1 MELLKGFN
9 SSVDFPAAPMTVE
22 LFKLNPDAKVI
33 LGIRY
38 QSSTWTMGRVHQ
50 SLNSRCSDFLPCS
63 ENVEICCVQTIR
75 SKRTVHVCSV
85 FGQDELFGRV
95 GHFEIVYWVCSL
107 FGLFAVRAVRQFS
120 ELCCPNSP
128 NSRTARPTVRFSVE
142 PAHDS

>member
-95 GHFEIVYWVCSL
+95 GHFEIGCWVCSDCLLFAPFVNFRNCAVQTARTVEQRDLL
-107 FGLFAVRAVRQFS
+107 FGFRSNL
-120 ELCCPNSP
+120 PM
-128 NSRTARPTVRFSVE
+128 T
-142 PAHDS
+142 HD